1 MLVIGANV
9 RFEKRRSSWRSSRI
23 VEETCCPRRLFVCEV
38 SVGTRSGG
46 MGVGRTL
53 VDRWRVPRVTRRR
66 WQDRGRRRRLLT
78 RFTIRTLFL
87 AISVNALFGILYRSI
102 VLVIVF
108 VVSLGDLV
116 LFRCAGSFW
125 LAGELVRYLTG
136 KTF

>member
-9 RFEKRRSSWRSSRI
+9 RFEKRRSSCLSSRI
-23 VEETCCPRRLFVCEV
+23 VEETCCPRSGFVCEV
-38 SVGTRSGG
+38 SLGARSGRG
-46 MGVGRTL
+46 GVGRTL
-53 VDRWRVPRVTRRR
+53 VDRWPVPRVARRSL
-66 WQDRGRRRRLLT
+66 QDRGRRLRRLT
-78 RFTIRTLFL
+78 RFTIRTLSP
-87 AISVNALFGILYRSI
+87 AISVNALFGTLYRSI

-108 VVSLGDLV
+108 FVSLGDLV